1 MHTLNRVI
9 ILAYAG
15 AVAALS
21 AVALGP
27 QRVEAQAAPSDSARA
42 AAATA
47 ARRMVFLRAQRMV
60 NDGNGTEGRALLDS
74 LLNETPPRSAE
85 EAEVLFWR
93 ATIAE
98 SWDQAERDYLRVMLQ
113 HEGSPRAAFAML
125 RLAQGELTRG
135 DRDAAL
141 RYLERLA
148 TESPDSPLRAEGAL
162 WQGRILLDRGTR
174 VRGCEVL
181 RDGRARVSAGSL
193 ELENQYDYLLRTCP
207 PPSDSAI
214 AATPP
219 AQPPPGQPAQQ
230 TPQTPQAP
238 APAQQPAA
246 PAPVPVP
253 SPPATGPM
261 WSVQIAAWPTRDEAD
276 RFLAAVRGK
285 GYDAR
290 IDGDAAPFR
299 VRFGRYATRDAAS
312 AAMAEYRQKE
322 RADAFLVQVPR

>member
-1 MHTLNRVI
+1 MQALNRVFI
-9 ILAYAG
+9 VAGVVTALCAG
-15 AVAALS
+15 AV
-21 AVALGP
+21 GP
-27 QRVEAQAAPSDSARA
+27 TRVEAQAAPSDSARA

-47 ARRMVFLRAQRMV
+47 ARRMVFLRAQRLV

-74 LLNETPPRSAE
+74 LLNETPPRSPE

-98 SWDQAERDYLRVMLQ
+98 LWDQAERDYLRVMLQ

-174 VRGCEVL
+174 GRGCEVL

-214 AATPP
+214 AATPA
-219 AQPPPGQPAQQ
+219 AQPPPGQPTQQ
-230 TPQTPQAP
+230 APQAP
-238 APAQQPAA
+238 PAPTPTQQPAA
-246 PAPVPVP
+246 ATPAP
-253 SPPATGPM
+253 SSAPPATGPM

-276 RFLAAVRGK
+276 RFLAAVRAK

-290 IDGDAAPFR
+290 IDGEAAPFR

-312 AAMAEYRQKE
+312 AAMAGYRQKE